1 MLLIIIFF
9 LLNFNKVSPHLITE
23 PIFSQPFLS
32 NIVNE
37 FNNAY
42 SNAYTYS
49 NAYAYSNN
57 FIASTYSYN
66 SAYSN
71 AFNSNNYISY
81 SFYTTSAYKS
91 SNLYI
96 TVVNSNSYHQFKS
109 IQSWSLLSTPTNQPT
124 VLLTINPT
132 QTPSQRPTFQPTF
145 HIPTLEPTLLTIM
158 PTILPTPL
166 PSKQPTF
173 LPTLLPSKQPTFLPT
188 HQDVSLLKVET
199 SMTLSGF
206 TKKVLDENSLT
217 AIILSIAQ
225 SANITSNYVSIKEY
239 SFINARRRRL
249 TFTLLSLYNLYLT
262 SQITIPINSQNVNPS
277 SLYTSLT
284 NNIQTSINS
293 GTFITYLLNNA
304 ATLNASISSNNM
316 TVSNYT
322 VSQMVII
329 SGSPTFMPTSIYYG
343 KSVPSLSAIYVVK
356 LVFITMACFIVFL
369 FIFGLVLKK
378 VNNYNDYNNNII
390 SHNEIQ
396 ISV

>member
-81 SFYTTSAYKS
+81 SFYTSNQIKS

-132 QTPSQRPTFQPTF
+132 QQPSQNPTYQPTF
-145 HIPTLEPTLLTIM
+145 YIPTLEPTLLTIM
-158 PTILPTPL
+158 PTPL
-166 PSKQPTF
+166 SSKQATIKPSKQPTF
-173 LPTLLPSKQPTFLPT
+173 SPTAIPTQLN
-188 HQDVSLLKVET
+188 VSLLKIET

-206 TKKVLDENSLT
+206 TKNVLDEKSLT

-239 SFINARRRRL
+239 SFVNARRRRL
-249 TFTLLSLYNLYLT
+249 TFILFSLYNLYLT
-262 SQITIPINSQNVNPS
+262 SQITIPLTSLNVNPS
-277 SLYTSLT
+277 SLYASLT

-293 GTFITYLLNNA
+293 GTFITYLLSNA

-316 TVSNYT
+316 TVSNYSI
-322 VSQMVII
+322 SQMVII
-329 SGSPTFMPTSIYYG
+329 GGSPTFMPTPINYG
-343 KSVPSLSAIYVVK
+343 KNVPSLSTIYVVK

-390 SHNEIQ
+390 SHNEIR